1 MLQENFDTQTLAT
14 TDAAVTFSAE
24 SVIGT
29 PAKKRVRHY
38 NDLTT
43 GERIVMA
50 REMLTT
56 VQNNVELATWFAGH
70 GYDADR
76 IAEGV
81 ALQAA
86 AETAHLVRPQLQSSQ
101 LSATDNLSAAAQRVR
116 RAFFDLRL
124 VARTHFKDAP
134 ARQALSLNTLRP
146 RNLEAVILNARA
158 TYTAALEMPEY
169 AAALEAYQY
178 TPERLQ
184 SLLAEAE
191 ALYTFIAQANDTRG
205 ASQRATRERV
215 QTLAALDE
223 WMRGF
228 RIAARIIAREH
239 RELAAG
245 FGLR

>member
-1 MLQENFDTQTLAT
+1 MLQENFDTNTLAA
-14 TDAAVTFSAE
+14 TDAAVTFTADE
-24 SVIGT
+24 VIGT
-29 PAKKRVRHY
+29 PAKKRVRY
-38 NDLTT
+38 FQKFPA
-43 GERIVMA
+43 GERIIMA
-50 REMLTT
+50 RELLTT
-56 VQNNVELATWFAGH
+56 VQNNAELTAWFAAH
-70 GYDADR
+70 GYDAGR
-76 IAEGV
+76 LAEGV

-86 AETAHLVRPQLQSSQ
+86 AEAAHLVRPQLQSSQ
-101 LSATDNLSAAAQRVR
+101 LSATDNLSVAAQRVR

-124 VARTHFKDAP
+124 VGRTHFKDAP
-134 ARQALSLNTLRP
+134 ARQALSLNTPRP

-191 ALYTFIAQANDTRG
+191 ALYTLIAQANETRG

-215 QTLAALDE
+215 QTIAALDS
-223 WMRGF
+223 WMSGF

-245 FGLR
+245 LGLR